1 MKLKVISIIF
11 IAIFFSQ
18 ISQSAFSAEAKII
31 SVREAVDIALKNSHE
46 YKLAE
51 LKFKEA
57 DENVNSVWG
66 QLFPVLESEVSA
78 VRQHADKGMMSL
90 SDGQFDVKL
99 VQVGF
104 GINPGIFYN
113 SLKASRSLYIAS
125 KEDIRR
131 IKNEIELNVIKSYFS
146 LILTE
151 EMIALRKSSVE
162 LLKSNLKD
170 VQNMHS
176 TGTLPKFDLL
186 QAKVQLNS
194 QIPLLLEAENNYRAA
209 LNYFNYVIGSGE
221 IYKSDISIL
230 NNKIEP
236 VSQDGMEQKIDM
248 LISAALKNRPE
259 FIQLQKKVEASGHI
273 ANMYESYYI
282 WPTFTVGGYY
292 GLTKNDANNIGIGDK
307 IPPPVGP
314 ALGAGMSDIF
324 GYNKWQDIWQ
334 VRVAA
339 TYRWGS
345 LLGMDSN
352 SSFAK
357 GSELAAKQAEEEM
370 LKLKRLIA
378 INIDSIYSRL
388 VTSYMTILSQ
398 KENVDTAIEGLRIAR
413 ESFKAGVI
421 KNSDLI
427 SSDLA
432 FTTAKTS
439 YINAV
444 NSYYTALAELKNETG
459 LNDDSIIFEKVK

>member
-1 MKLKVISIIF
+1 MKLKIISII
-11 IAIFFSQ
+11 IIIFFSCLGLR
-18 ISQSAFSAEAKII
+18 AFAAEAKII
-31 SVREAVDIALKNSHE
+31 SVQEAVGLALKNNHE
-46 YKLAE
+46 YKIAE
-51 LKFKEA
+51 LKLKEA
-57 DENVNSVWG
+57 DENINSVWG
-66 QLFPVLESEVSA
+66 QLFPILESEVSA
-78 VRQHADKGMMSL
+78 MRQHVDKGMMSL
-90 SDGQFDVKL
+90 SDGQLDVKFI
-99 VQVGF
+99 QVGF

-125 KEDIRR
+125 KEEIRS
-131 IKNEIELNVIKSYFS
+131 IKNNIELNVIKGYFE
-146 LILTE
+146 LILAE
-151 EMIALRKSSVE
+151 EMIALRKSSID

-170 VQNMHS
+170 VENMYS
-176 TGTLPKFDLL
+176 AGTIPRFDLL

-194 QIPLLLEAENNYRAA
+194 QIPLLLESENNYRAA
-209 LNYFNYVIGSGE
+209 LNYFNYVIGSSE

-230 NNKIEP
+230 KNNIEP
-236 VSQDGMEQKIDM
+236 VSQEGIEQQIYI

-259 FIQLQKKVEASGHI
+259 FVQIQKRVEASGHI

-282 WPTFTVGGYY
+282 WPTFTVAGSY
-292 GLTKNDANNIGIGDK
+292 GMTKNDPGSDK
-307 IPPPVGP
+307 IPPAIAMMP
-314 ALGAGMSDIF
+314 GMSDMF

-345 LLGMDSN
+345 LFGLDSN
-352 SSFAK
+352 SSYAK

-388 VTSYMTILSQ
+388 ITSYMTILSQ
-398 KENVDTAIEGLRIAR
+398 KDNVDTAVEGLRIAR

-432 FTTAKTS
+432 LTTAKTS
-439 YINAV
+439 YINAIK
-444 NSYYTALAELKNETG
+444 SYYTALAELKNETG
-459 LNDDSIIFEKVK
+459 LNDDSIIFGRMK

>member
-1 MKLKVISIIF
+1 MRLKLISVIIIICF
-11 IAIFFSQ
+11 CCFYRNAFAI
-18 ISQSAFSAEAKII
+18 EPKII
-31 SVREAVDIALKNSHE
+31 KVKDAVDLALKNNHD
-46 YKLAE
+46 YKIAE
-51 LKFKEA
+51 LKYKEA
-57 DENVNSVWG
+57 DENINSVWG
-66 QLFPVLESEVSA
+66 QWFPILESEASA

-90 SDGQFDVKL
+90 SDGQFDIKL
-99 VQVGF
+99 IQVGF

-113 SLKASRSLYIAS
+113 SLKASHSLHIAS
-125 KEDIRR
+125 KEDMRR
-131 IKNEIELNVIKSYFS
+131 IKNNIERDVIKSYFS

-151 EMIALRKSSVE
+151 EMITLRKSSID

-170 VQNMHS
+170 VENMYS
-176 TGTLPKFDLL
+176 AGTIPKFDLL

-194 QIPLLLEAENNYRAA
+194 QLPLLLQAENDYRSA

-221 IYKSDISIL
+221 VYKSDISIL
-230 NNKIEP
+230 KNKVEA
-236 VSQDGMEQKIDM
+236 VMQDDMEQKIDM

-259 FIQLQKKVEASGHI
+259 FIQIQKRVEASGHI

-282 WPTFTVGGYY
+282 WPTFTVAGSY
-292 GLTKNDANNIGIGDK
+292 GMTKNDPNMDG
-307 IPPPVGP
+307 IPPLMAAG
-314 ALGAGMSDIF
+314 GMSDLF
-324 GYNKWQDIWQ
+324 GYDKWQNTWQ

-345 LLGMDSN
+345 LFGFDSN
-352 SSFAK
+352 SAYAK

-378 INIDSIYSRL
+378 INIDSVYSRL
-388 VTSYMTILSQ
+388 ITSYMTILSQ
-398 KENVDTAIEGLRIAR
+398 KDNVDTAVEGLRIAR

-427 SSDLA
+427 SADLA
-432 FTTAKTS
+432 LTTAKTS
-439 YINAV
+439 YINAI